1 MKTLLIKEEDFQ
13 IFYSDE
19 TFILSLKRNHKT
31 SKTEENFDVVGHF
44 SQIENAFKEVVK
56 FRKGKKYPFNQSPK
70 SLEEHIKNY
79 LQIKKVISNS
89 LNTLYKDIVK
99 ENL

>member
-1 MKTLLIKEEDFQ
+1 MRLDFYFVNFQ
-13 IFYSDE
+13 
-19 TFILSLKRNHKT
+19 RT
-31 SKTEENFDVVGHF
+31 SHFSF

-99 ENL
+99 ENLWKLEILKFL